1 MLQDGAGAQP
11 CAPTLKGTKPK
22 EPIRDHSQDYAS
34 CLDSGGGH
42 MSPTLPGTLQNGSQ
56 SLFPESI
63 CTGLGQGERCQSIHS
78 LLINGCSL
86 QTQAASWS
94 RYKPFCKPSVGQ
106 RICIRGIGPL
116 SHTSPECCP
125 QVAGGATTRLNTEVL
140 NYT

>member
-1 MLQDGAGAQP
+1 
-11 CAPTLKGTKPK
+11 
-22 EPIRDHSQDYAS
+22 
-34 CLDSGGGH
+34 
-42 MSPTLPGTLQNGSQ
+42 MSPTLLGTLQNGSQ

-106 RICIRGIGPL
+106 RICMRGFGPL
-116 SHTSPECCP
+116 SHRTPPEGCP
-125 QVAGGATTRLNTEVL
+125 LVAGGATTLFNTEVL